1 MASTNMANGAYSYF
15 EHGADI
21 GVRGQGRSL
30 EEAFAA
36 AAAAVF
42 AIMTDLNR
50 VRAERVIELQFEE
63 EDQELALVVWLNL
76 LLAAAHEQRMVFR
89 DFRLQ
94 RDGRNWH
101 GEAAGEAWRE
111 GLMRGTE
118 VKGATLTMLSCSHHE
133 GRWEVA
139 CVVDV

>member
-1 MASTNMANGAYSYF
+1 MANGAYSYF

-36 AAAAVF
+36 AATAVF

-50 VRAERVIELQFEE
+50 VCAERVIELQFEE

-76 LLAAAHEQRMVFR
+76 LLASAREERMVFR
-89 DFRLQ
+89 DFRL
-94 RDGRNWH
+94 RREGRNWH
-101 GEAAGEAWRE
+101 GEAVGEPWRE
-111 GLMRGTE
+111 GLTRGTE
-118 VKGATLTMLSCSHHE
+118 VKGATLTMLSCSQHD
-133 GRWEVA
+133 GRWEAA